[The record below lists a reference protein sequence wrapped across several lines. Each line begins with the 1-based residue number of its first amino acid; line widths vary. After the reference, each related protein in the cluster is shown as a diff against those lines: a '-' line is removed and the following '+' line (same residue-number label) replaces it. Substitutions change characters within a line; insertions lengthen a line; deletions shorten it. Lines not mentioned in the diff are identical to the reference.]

1 MAALVAA
8 LNSPPIRRLK
18 RSWDQVHGRY
28 ITMLDEIENLMQVC
42 TSIRWRRGPSLTLR
56 VRPVKACLTTVPCF
70 LK

>member
-18 RSWDQVHGRY
+18 RSWDQVHSRY

-42 TSIRWRRGPSLTLR
+42 TSILSSTRLLLLTLHVSGR
-56 VRPVKACLTTVPCF
+56 
-70 LK
+70 